1 MITPKEQRL
10 LDRLHGIGRDL
21 AKFNADL
28 AEHFANDGGGALA
41 AKLLTVLDSATGVD
55 GNEVAPVPVDDGD
68 GDVQQYD
75 NFFHQY

>member
-28 AEHFANDGGGALA
+28 AEHFANDGGGAA
-41 AKLLTVLDSATGVD
+41 IGKVRAMLDAMESDTPG
-55 GNEVAPVPVDDGD
+55 DGD
-68 GDVQQYD
+68 GDGDGDIQQYD
-75 NFFHQY
+75 NFFHQH